1 MNSSVDQIEAR
12 LEAVRPRLLAFAR
25 LQLSDEALAEDK
37 VQDTLLAAFE
47 SQHRFA
53 GQSKFETW
61 VFAILKNKLIDEI
74 RRRSRELTTEFDA
87 DQVVE
92 VDQMFDDR
100 AHWVSGKQP
109 EHWVQPEASF
119 QYDQFWQL
127 FDICV
132 FHLPKGTARVFTMR
146 ELLGIE
152 TEEICDSLGLSQQ
165 NVWVMLHRAR
175 LKIRGCLEK
184 SWFGLE
190 EVPQ

>member
-1 MNSSVDQIEAR
+1 MTSDVLDIAER
-12 LEAVRPRLLAFAR
+12 LEGIRPRLLAFAR
-25 LQLSDEALAEDK
+25 LQLSDNTQAEDT
-37 VQDTLLAAFE
+37 VQDCLLAAFE
-47 SQHRFA
+47 SQHRFT

-87 DQVVE
+87 DQLVE
-92 VDQMFDDR
+92 VDHMFDER

-132 FHLPKGTARVFTMR
+132 FHLPTGTARVFTMR
-146 ELLGIE
+146 ELLGVE
-152 TEEICDSLGLSQQ
+152 TDEICESLGLTPQ

-184 SWFGLE
+184 SWFGRE
-190 EVPQ
+190 EVPK